1 MEQCSATKR
10 NGEPCTLPVNG
21 PHGLCWAH
29 DPKNAERRRRAA
41 SRAGRAKA
49 RGDRRWIMAELLR
62 IAQKVETDESFDPT
76 RANSIIRALTGAAE
90 ISRAL
95 EQDDIATEFE
105 NLKSVLREH
114 GVYNG

>member
-1 MEQCSATKR
+1 
-10 NGEPCTLPVNG
+10 
-21 PHGLCWAH
+21 
-29 DPKNAERRRRAA
+29 
-41 SRAGRAKA
+41 
-49 RGDRRWIMAELLR
+49 MAELLR

-76 RANSIIRALTGAAE
+76 QANSVIRALTGAAE

-95 EQDDIATEFE
+95 EQDNIATEFE